1 VFVFDDANALTR
13 DTEGYFSGEG
23 ATVLANPTLDWKCIE
38 RSNVDMIKEMTQ
50 MMNCE
55 RSFQSAAQA
64 TKMYDDLLDK
74 ATTELGR
81 V

>member
-1 VFVFDDANALTR
+1 VYVFADADALTR
-13 DTEGYFSGEG
+13 NADGYFSGDG
-23 ATVLANPTLDWKCIE
+23 AVALDNPTLDWKCIE

-64 TKMYDDLLDK
+64 TKIYDALLDK